1 MIPMRQLEALCAVI
15 ESGSITGA
23 ADRLCI
29 SQPAVS
35 KIIAALEDTT
45 QLTLFKRQ
53 HRRIV
58 PTPEALYLYDQ
69 AQRLLEGVTDIA
81 RLAEELRT
89 LNSGSLVIGCLI
101 SVGQQALPSLIKS
114 FLASR
119 TSVDLTY
126 YIRSSNKIMQ
136 WAIAQ
141 QIDIGIAMT
150 SMRHEAVAME
160 ELCTVN
166 AVCALSPGHRLAS
179 KASIRAEDLEG
190 EPFISF
196 AREGVMRQIID
207 QVFES
212 ASVTRRHA
220 ATISN
225 SHAACGLVMQ
235 SLGVSIVDPFAAQCF
250 VPNGLIVRPFRP
262 TIPYEFQLLLPR
274 FREPSKIVQTF
285 VPHLKRGIRRLVSS
299 SGLEG

>member
-1 MIPMRQLEALCAVI
+1 MITMRQLEALCAVI

-23 ADRLCI
+23 AERLYL

-35 KIIAALEDTT
+35 KIIAALEHTT
-45 QLTLFKRQ
+45 KLTLFKREY
-53 HRRIV
+53 RRIV
-58 PTPEALYLYDQ
+58 PTPEANYLYDQ
-69 AQRLLEGVTDIA
+69 AQRLLEGVTDIS

-89 LNSGSLVIGCLI
+89 LNSGSLVIASLI
-101 SVGQQALPSLIKS
+101 SMGQQAIPFVIKP
-114 FLASR
+114 FMASR
-119 TSVDLTY
+119 ASVDLTY
-126 YIRSSNKIMQ
+126 HVRSSNKIMQ

-141 QIDIGIAMT
+141 QIDLGIAMT

-166 AVCALSPGHRLAS
+166 AVCALSPGHRLAD
-179 KASIRAEDLEG
+179 KASISVQDLEG

-196 AREGVMRQIID
+196 AREGVMRQVID
-207 QVFES
+207 NAFES
-212 ASVTRRHA
+212 SSVQRRHA

-235 SLGVSIVDPFAAQCF
+235 SLGVSIVDPFSAQCF

-262 TIPYEFQLLLPR
+262 AIPYEFQLLWPR
-274 FREPSKIVQTF
+274 FRERSKLVQTF
-285 VPHLKRGIRRLVSS
+285 VPHLKRGLRRYIAS
-299 SGLEG
+299 SGFEG